1 MKRKLIKK
9 PAVRFLGALV
19 VVVTSF
25 VLLKVIA
32 DSQSR
37 IDF

>member
-1 MKRKLIKK
+1 MKTELLKK
-9 PAVRFLGALV
+9 PAVRILGALGIV
-19 VVVTSF
+19 MISLA
-25 VLLKVIA
+25 LLKVIA